1 MIIKECPDFWLDH
14 VALVTPDLD
23 RAYEVYSRMGFN
35 LSPRSSHQ
43 GRLEA
48 DGPIELWGAGNHC
61 AMFSTGY
68 LEILGIT
75 DSDRYCEHVQILL
88 DHYSGLHLIA
98 LGCADIE
105 QRIDILKRNLGQ
117 ESTFYDV
124 SRDVPL
130 VSGGSEEATF
140 RILQLPDETF
150 PEADLFFIEHKNTEV
165 LWQPELL
172 QQPNGVIG
180 LSAITVCSDIWKDSA
195 ERLSVALAVTP
206 VATDEARKFLLSHGE
221 IEIMAPNA
229 FSSRFETVAP
239 PVLPWVGAVEFAVTD
254 IGKTRRF
261 LQRNQFDVQAL
272 QDDSVWVDAE
282 GAVMVFRQGQVPSR

>member
-1 MIIKECPDFWLDH
+1 MIKERPDFWLDH

-75 DSDRYCEHVQILL
+75 DPDRYCEHVQILL

-105 QRIDILKRNLGQ
+105 RRIDILKRNLGQ

-130 VSGGSEEATF
+130 VKGGSKEATF

-172 QQPNGVIG
+172 QQPNGVTG

-206 VATDEARKFLLSHGE
+206 VATDDARKFSLAHGE
-221 IEIMAPNA
+221 IKIMAPNA
-229 FSSRFETVAP
+229 FSRRFATVAA
-239 PVLPWVGAVEFAVTD
+239 PVLPWVGAVEFTVTD
-254 IGKTRRF
+254 IGTTHRF
-261 LQRNQFDVQAL
+261 LQRNQFEVHAL
-272 QDDSVWVDAE
+272 QDDSVWIDVE